1 MAHSPPFYIYIM
13 DRKAF
18 LGSYTYTPAD
28 QIRPFTGVEEN
39 YLDYIPFGSD
49 NLFPNALAMFAR
61 KSPNHRGVINSKV
74 KYCLGDG
81 IFPEDEKNTELQTQ
95 IDSINQEGESLN
107 HIQKKLYLDR
117 FMTGNYYIELI
128 TDSRRS
134 FLWLNQID
142 ATKCRLSKDSK
153 KIIISPDW
161 SQDTGLGDTN
171 RIVRAKYPDFEAD
184 TKGEFAV
191 QRSIFHGFDYEPE
204 FTFYGLPLYIAGKD
218 SVQIDLRTNKWNL
231 GRLKNSFRPGATLIV
246 PVKDTEEGD
255 KVAKNVKKQFTG
267 EENQGKTN
275 LIVKSRALDNEKA
288 DQTQYIPHTTED
300 KGSWIELHK
309 QSTGDIIVAHSWYR
323 ALSGIADNA
332 GFDTERI
339 LNEYNTALSSVITTE
354 QASFKQVYD
363 KLFREVI
370 NQDLEIIFRNS
381 PPLQDDNYKYVHEL
395 RAEKGLEV
403 DLNDPQQ
410 MLIVVPGVNKNV
422 QKQT

>member
-1 MAHSPPFYIYIM
+1 MSKKKSYF
-13 DRKAF
+13 
-18 LGSYTYTPAD
+18 GSYLYAPAD
-28 QIRPFTGVEEN
+28 KIKPYSGVETN
-39 YLDYIPFGSD
+39 HNDYIPFGSD
-49 NLFPNALAMFAR
+49 NQFPNALALFSR
-61 KSPNHRGVINSKV
+61 KSPNHRGVLNSKV

-81 IFPEDEKNTELQTQ
+81 IFPKDEKNTELQDML
-95 IDSINQEGESLN
+95 DSMNQEGESIN

-128 TDSRRS
+128 TDVRRS
-134 FLWLNQID
+134 FLWINHID
-142 ATKCRLSKDSK
+142 ATKCRLGKDGK
-153 KIIISPDW
+153 TIIISPDW
-161 SQDTGLGDTN
+161 SKDTGSGDKN
-171 RIVRAKYPDFEAD
+171 RIVRAKYPEFEPD
-184 TKGEFAV
+184 TTGDLSAH
-191 QRSIFHGFDYEPE
+191 RSIFHGFDYEPE

-246 PVKDTEEGD
+246 PVKDEIEGGEVE
-255 KVAKNVKKQFTG
+255 KMVKTQFTG

-323 ALSGIADNA
+323 ALSGIADNT

-354 QASFKQVYD
+354 QASFLEVYS
-363 KLFREVI
+363 KLFREVVS
-370 NQDLEIIFRNS
+370 QDFDVVFRNS
-381 PPLQDDNYKYVHEL
+381 PPLQDDNYKYVWEL
-395 RAEKGLEV
+395 REEKGLEV
-403 DLNDPQQ
+403 NKEDPNQ
-410 MLIVVPGVNKNV
+410 MVIVMPGASASKETNTN
-422 QKQT
+422 TT

>member
-1 MAHSPPFYIYIM
+1 MSGN
-13 DRKAF
+13 KSF
-18 LGSYTYTPAD
+18 LGSYSYTPD
-28 QIRPFTGVEEN
+28 DRIRPFTRVDEN

-49 NLFPNALAMFAR
+49 NLFPNALALFAR

-81 IFPEDEKNTELQTQ
+81 IFPEDENNKELQTQ
-95 IDSINQEGESLN
+95 LDSINQEGESLN
-107 HIQKKLYLDR
+107 HIQKKLYIDR

-128 TDSRRS
+128 TDARRS
-134 FLWLNQID
+134 FLWINHID

-153 KIIISPDW
+153 SIIISPDW
-161 SQDTGLGDTN
+161 SKDTGIGDKT
-171 RIVRAKYPDFEAD
+171 RIIRAKYPDFEAD

-231 GRLKNSFRPGATLIV
+231 GRLKNSFRPGATLVV
-246 PVKDTEEGD
+246 PVKDEKEGLE
-255 KVAKNVKKQFTG
+255 VAKNIKKHHTG

-275 LIVKSRALDNEKA
+275 LIVKSRAQDNEKA
-288 DQTQYIPHTTED
+288 DQTQYIPHTTDEG
-300 KGSWIELHK
+300 GSWIELHK

-323 ALSGIADNA
+323 ALSGIADNT

-354 QASFKQVYD
+354 QASFLQIYD

-370 NQDLEIIFRNS
+370 GQDLEIVFRNS
-381 PPLQDDNYKYVHEL
+381 PPLQDDNYKYVWEL
-395 RAEKGLEV
+395 REEKGLKV
-403 DLNDPQQ
+403 DMEDPQQ
-410 MLIVVPGVNKNV
+410 KIIIIPGVNKNV
-422 QKQT
+422 AQPQIKT